1 MKRRLAKIMTGLA
14 VGIAVALVGAWTAV
28 GYLSTK
34 GIEEPAHTV
43 VEKKRGYEIRE
54 YAPYIRA
61 EVTLEGAYRD
71 TLYGGFRQV
80 ADYIFGN
87 NTKSEK
93 VAMTAPVIQEKS
105 EKIAMTAPVI
115 QEAGEGKNT
124 YTVAFVMPREY
135 TLETLPKPNNPN
147 VAFREVPARRFA
159 VLKFGGYA
167 TERRVERKKA
177 QLIKSLDRDG
187 VKAAGTALVA
197 QYDPP
202 WTPFYMRR
210 NEIQVPL

>member
-1 MKRRLAKIMTGLA
+1 MKRRLIRIMTGVA

-28 GYLSTK
+28 GYMSTK
-34 GIEEPAHTV
+34 DIEEPAHTV
-43 VEKKRGYEIRE
+43 VDKKKGYEIRE

-124 YTVAFVMPREY
+124 YTVAFVMPKEY

-177 QLIKSLDRDG
+177 QLFKSLDRDG

>member
-1 MKRRLAKIMTGLA
+1 MTVETPEYEVLWHDGPFELRRYA
-14 VGIAVALVGAWTAV
+14 
-28 GYLSTK
+28 GYLTASVRVTAADP
-34 GIEEPAHTV
+34 GRAMSA
-43 VEKKRGYEIRE
+43 GF
-54 YAPYIRA
+54 AP
-61 EVTLEGAYRD
+61 L
-71 TLYGGFRQV
+71 

-147 VAFREVPARRFA
+147 MAFREVPARRFS

-167 TERRVERKKA
+167 TERRVERKRA
-177 QLIKSLDRDG
+177 QLVKSLDRDG

>member
-1 MKRRLAKIMTGLA
+1 MKRRLVKIMAGLA
-14 VGIAVALVGAWTAV
+14 VGIAVALVGAWTAA
-28 GYLSTK
+28 GYMSTK

-93 VAMTAPVIQEKS
+93 VAMTAPVFS
-105 EKIAMTAPVI
+105 CVFPSV
-115 QEAGEGKNT
+115 
-124 YTVAFVMPREY
+124 
-135 TLETLPKPNNPN
+135 
-147 VAFREVPARRFA
+147 RRRA
-159 VLKFGGYA
+159 SGA
-167 TERRVERKKA
+167 
-177 QLIKSLDRDG
+177 
-187 VKAAGTALVA
+187 
-197 QYDPP
+197 
-202 WTPFYMRR
+202 
-210 NEIQVPL
+210 

>member
-1 MKRRLAKIMTGLA
+1 MMAGLA

-28 GYLSTK
+28 GYMSTK
-34 GIEEPAHTV
+34 GIQEPAYTV

-147 VAFREVPARRFA
+147 MAFREVPARRFA

-167 TERRVERKKA
+167 TERRVERKRA
-177 QLIKSLDRDG
+177 QLVKSLDRDG

>member
-1 MKRRLAKIMTGLA
+1 MKRRLVKIMAGLA
-14 VGIAVALVGAWTAV
+14 VGIAVALVGAWTAL
-28 GYLSTK
+28 GYMSTK
-34 GIEEPAHTV
+34 DIEEPAYTV
-43 VEKKRGYEIRE
+43 AEKKRGYQIRE

-147 VAFREVPARRFA
+147 VAFREMPARRFA
-159 VLKFGGYA
+159 VMKFGGYA

-177 QLIKSLDRDG
+177 QLAEALERDG
-187 VKAAGTALVA
+187 MKAAGTALVA

>member
-1 MKRRLAKIMTGLA
+1 MTGVA

-28 GYLSTK
+28 GYMSTK
-34 GIEEPAHTV
+34 GIEEPAHKV
-43 VEKKRGYEIRE
+43 VDKKRGYEIRE

-93 VAMTAPVIQEKS
+93 VAMTAPVIQE
-105 EKIAMTAPVI
+105 
-115 QEAGEGKNT
+115 AGEGKNT
-124 YTVAFVMPREY
+124 YTVAFVMPKEY

-177 QLIKSLDRDG
+177 QLFKSLGRDG

>member
-1 MKRRLAKIMTGLA
+1 MKRRLLKIMAGLA

-28 GYLSTK
+28 GYMSTK
-34 GIEEPAHTV
+34 GIEEPEYSV
-43 VEKKRGYEIRE
+43 VEKRRGYEIRE

-93 VAMTAPVIQEKS
+93 E
-105 EKIAMTAPVI
+105 AMTAPVI

-124 YTVAFVMPREY
+124 YTVAFVMPKEY

-177 QLIKSLDRDG
+177 QLAKSLERDG
-187 VKAAGTALVA
+187 LKGAGTEIVA

>member
-1 MKRRLAKIMTGLA
+1 MKRRLLKIMAGLA

-28 GYLSTK
+28 GYMSTK
-34 GIEEPAHTV
+34 GIEEPEYSV
-43 VEKKRGYEIRE
+43 VEKRRGYEIRE

-115 QEAGEGKNT
+115 QEAGEGRNT
-124 YTVAFVMPREY
+124 YTVAFVMPKEY

-177 QLIKSLDRDG
+177 QLAKSLERDG
-187 VKAAGTALVA
+187 LKGAGTEIVA